1 MNDLDKHKMPY
12 VMRFSFANLMMNSY
26 EMDV

>member
-12 VMRFSFANLMMNSY
+12 VMRFSFANLMMNSI
-26 EMDV
+26 